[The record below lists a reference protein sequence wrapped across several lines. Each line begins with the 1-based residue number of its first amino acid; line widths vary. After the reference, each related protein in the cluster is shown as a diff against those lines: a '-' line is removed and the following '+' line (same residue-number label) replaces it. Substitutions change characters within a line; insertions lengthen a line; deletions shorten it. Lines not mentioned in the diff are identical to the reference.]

1 MNPKLLCAA
10 LAAGAFAI
18 AAHAE
23 GPSGDAARG
32 KAVFTKYI
40 FFTCHGSAGQ
50 GGDRGSGP
58 RIAYDVWPWEGFVQQ
73 VRHPREQMP
82 RYPKE
87 LVSDQDLADI
97 YAYISSMKKGPKAS
111 EIPLLKE

>member
-1 MNPKLLCAA
+1 MNPRLPCAA
-10 LAAGAFAI
+10 LAAALAI
-18 AAHAE
+18 TAHAQA
-23 GPSGDAARG
+23 PSGDAARG
-32 KAVFTKYI
+32 KALFTKNMCY
-40 FFTCHGSAGQ
+40 TCHGSAGQ

-97 YAYISSMKKGPKAS
+97 YAYVASMKKGPKAS
-111 EIPLLKE
+111 EIPLLKD